1 MVMVDHAKK
10 NSGKASNPAGY
21 MRSSC
26 MLCGESLSATTTYNL
41 QGDDIC
47 LTCLLHLGPERA
59 KVLLSVNKLDPLE
72 VEAAVLFLRNM
83 LTRNQVARLREAIR
97 QGGRNWWVRLPE
109 FGEYVCKAIMDQRVG
124 WDPEVLDEIWD
135 RLVQEAVEE

>member
-1 MVMVDHAKK
+1 MVDHAKE
-10 NSGKASNPAGY
+10 NSGKTANPAGCV
-21 MRSSC
+21 RPPC
-26 MLCGESLSATTTYNL
+26 MLCGERLSATTTYNL

-59 KVLLSVNKLDPLE
+59 KVLLNVNKLDPLE
-72 VEAAVLFLRNM
+72 VEAAVLFLRSM
-83 LTRNQVARLREAIR
+83 LTRNQIARLREAIR

-109 FGEYVCKAIMDQRVG
+109 FGEYVCKAIMDHRPG

-135 RLVQEAVEE
+135 RLVREAVEE

>member
-10 NSGKASNPAGY
+10 NSGKTSNPDGH
-21 MRSSC
+21 MRSPC
-26 MLCGESLSATTTYNL
+26 RLCGESLSATTTYNL

-47 LTCLLHLGPERA
+47 LTCLLYLGPERA
-59 KVLLSVNKLDPLE
+59 KVLLNVNKLDPLE
-72 VEAAVLFLRNM
+72 VENAVLFIRNL
-83 LTRNQVARLREAIR
+83 LTRNQIARLREAIR

-109 FGEYVCKAIMDQRVG
+109 FGEYVCKALMDHRDG

-135 RLVQEAVEE
+135 RLVREAVEE

>member
-1 MVMVDHAKK
+1 MVDHAKE
-10 NSGKASNPAGY
+10 NSGKTVNPAGCV
-21 MRSSC
+21 RPPC
-26 MLCGESLSATTTYNL
+26 MLCGERLSATTTYNL

-59 KVLLSVNKLDPLE
+59 KVLLNVNKLDPLE
-72 VEAAVLFLRNM
+72 VEAAVLFLRSM
-83 LTRNQVARLREAIR
+83 LTRNQIARLREAIR

-109 FGEYVCKAIMDQRVG
+109 FGEYVCKAIMDQRQG

>member
-1 MVMVDHAKK
+1 MVDHAKK
-10 NSGKASNPAGY
+10 NPGKASNTDGC

-26 MLCGESLSATTTYNL
+26 RLCGESLSATTTYNL

-59 KVLLSVNKLDPLE
+59 KVLLNVNKLDPLE
-72 VEAAVLFLRNM
+72 VEAAVFFVRNM
-83 LTRNQVARLREAIR
+83 LTRSQITRLREAIR

-109 FGEYVCKAIMDQRVG
+109 FGEYVCKALMNHREG

>member
-1 MVMVDHAKK
+1 MVDHAEE
-10 NSGKASNPAGY
+10 NSAKESKSAGC

-26 MLCGESLSATTTYNL
+26 MLCGASLSATTTYNL

-59 KVLLSVNKLDPLE
+59 KVLLNVNKLDPLE
-72 VEAAVLFLRNM
+72 VEAAVLFLRSM
-83 LTRNQVARLREAIR
+83 LTPNQIARLREAIR

-109 FGEYVCKAIMDQRVG
+109 FGEYVCKAITQQRDG

-135 RLVQEAVEE
+135 RLVREAVEE

>member
-1 MVMVDHAKK
+1 MVDHAKK
-10 NSGKASNPAGY
+10 NSGKTVNPAGCV
-21 MRSSC
+21 RPPC
-26 MLCGESLSATTTYNL
+26 MLCGERLSATTTYNL

-59 KVLLSVNKLDPLE
+59 KVLLNVNKLDPLE
-72 VEAAVLFLRNM
+72 VEAAVLFLRSM
-83 LTRNQVARLREAIR
+83 LTRNQIARLREAIR

-109 FGEYVCKAIMDQRVG
+109 FGEYVCKAIMDHRPG

-135 RLVQEAVEE
+135 RLVREAVEE